1 MTCDSRCC
9 DQDTLI
15 WFLVRKNICIL
26 WVQAFRKTLDQ
37 ILCSHLFSAEHGESN
52 CFDHGVA
59 IIQGGKICGKTLLEI
74 PRLARC
80 TRDDWMINTWEVNN
94 TNTVFFPESHLLVVW
109 VGMCI
114 SQYEKFRKNIFQRSI
129 GTTPV
134 ILPEFWCVFLDQR
147 AGRKNAKVGLR
158 ISISVFL
165 LPSVFGV
172 GVEGAG
178 LHADSSNAFQTV
190 GTAELR
196 CSTLLM
202 PHVPQQLQQ
211 RCRVE
216 SRGLWKCISPKFRG
230 DWKNI
235 TIFFVGWTCLLIIN
249 FFFWVY
255 LGDSVTKPLHPTVSC
270 CFAHGSI
277 TGCTERPFGG
287 ETTQPFWQ
295 EGSKCW
301 YVLQL
306 GESTPSEEVQC
317 QMILVTWWCLVRW
330 DSFSTLGFWLGG
342 VLWFVSSQCIR
353 FCTPEPGGAH
363 RPTGRL
369 WPAGC
374 GSARQPKPSVTSGG
388 ANSWRK
394 KMVVR
399 LRKTKQKK
407 NTRLVGQA
415 SFEVTS
421 S

>member
-1 MTCDSRCC
+1 MCFFGWKSRTKEPNSWSSN
-9 DQDTLI
+9 Q
-15 WFLVRKNICIL
+15 
-26 WVQAFRKTLDQ
+26 
-37 ILCSHLFSAEHGESN
+37 HFSV
-52 CFDHGVA
+52 FVA
-59 IIQGGKICGKTLLEI
+59 IGVWDRCLKEPDSMRTVAMLFKRLG
-74 PRLARC
+74 PR
-80 TRDDWMINTWEVNN
+80 N
-94 TNTVFFPESHLLVVW
+94 S
-109 VGMCI
+109 
-114 SQYEKFRKNIFQRSI
+114 
-129 GTTPV
+129 
-134 ILPEFWCVFLDQR
+134 
-147 AGRKNAKVGLR
+147 
-158 ISISVFL
+158 
-165 LPSVFGV
+165 
-172 GVEGAG
+172 
-178 LHADSSNAFQTV
+178 
-190 GTAELR
+190 R

-211 RCRVE
+211 RCRDSNHAGYGNAFPRNFGVT
-216 SRGLWKCISPKFRG
+216 G
-230 DWKNI
+230 KNI
-235 TIFFVGWTCLLIIN
+235 TIFFVGLTWWLIIN

-363 RPTGRL
+363 RPTGRP

-399 LRKTKQKK
+399 KTKQKK

>member
-1 MTCDSRCC
+1 M
-9 DQDTLI
+9 
-15 WFLVRKNICIL
+15 
-26 WVQAFRKTLDQ
+26 
-37 ILCSHLFSAEHGESN
+37 
-52 CFDHGVA
+52 
-59 IIQGGKICGKTLLEI
+59 
-74 PRLARC
+74 
-80 TRDDWMINTWEVNN
+80 
-94 TNTVFFPESHLLVVW
+94 
-109 VGMCI
+109 
-114 SQYEKFRKNIFQRSI
+114 
-129 GTTPV
+129 
-134 ILPEFWCVFLDQR
+134 
-147 AGRKNAKVGLR
+147 
-158 ISISVFL
+158 FL

-306 GESTPSEEVQC
+306 GEAFRGGAVPDDFGD
-317 QMILVTWWCLVRW
+317 LVVFGEMRFVFH
-330 DSFSTLGFWLGG
+330 SG
-342 VLWFVSSQCIR
+342 VLVGGSFVICQQPVYPLLHPGTWRCSSPYRKAVASWVWFCSPAKAQC
-353 FCTPEPGGAH
+353 H
-363 RPTGRL
+363 
-369 WPAGC
+369 
-374 GSARQPKPSVTSGG
+374 K
-388 ANSWRK
+388 WRCQQ
-394 KMVVR
+394 
-399 LRKTKQKK
+399 L
-407 NTRLVGQA
+407 A
-415 SFEVTS
+415 
-421 S
+421 